1 MNESSAHALGQ
12 LRLPGEGR
20 FPLAFV
26 LDHDERLVRCDHA
39 FAKEASRE
47 RATHRREHCA
57 QPHRPEGFAFISNI
71 WGANSGSSPIALR
84 TRQGTAPPLPWLILG
99 EPRGIWASPRRTF
112 CLQCVYPPARIATL
126 RSATTFLP
134 TRPTA
139 GTGDAIRDSCPPLVT
154 TRPALPPDLPI
165 GRRAR
170 EEPAQLALVIYGLLA
185 MLLVLAVPA
194 GVRPAAR
201 RTRRDRRRRLP
212 ARLSRARRRFRIRP
226 SVAHGT

>member
-71 WGANSGSSPIALR
+71 RGANSGSSPIALR

-134 TRPTA
+134 TRRTA

-165 GRRAR
+165 RRRAER
-170 EEPAQLALVIYGLLA
+170 LQISVGVPVRVELGRQVGVLESERPLA
-185 MLLVLAVPA
+185 
-194 GVRPAAR
+194 
-201 RTRRDRRRRLP
+201 RD
-212 ARLSRARRRFRIRP
+212 ARP
-226 SVAHGT
+226 SLSALRRGTHRTPTAPG